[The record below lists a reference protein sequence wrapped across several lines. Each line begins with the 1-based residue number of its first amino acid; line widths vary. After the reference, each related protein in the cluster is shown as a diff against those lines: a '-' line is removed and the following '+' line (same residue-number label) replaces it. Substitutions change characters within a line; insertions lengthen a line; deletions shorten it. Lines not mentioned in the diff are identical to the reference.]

1 MIKNSHRRRV
11 TGSEPKSGLRGLF
24 ANRAK
29 RGVLLSVALAINA
42 LIVLLNVFD
51 VFDRAPAVALVA
63 VSAIEILFVLPV
75 LIAVLILN
83 LRDNRARRRGG
94 P

>member
-1 MIKNSHRRRV
+1 M
-11 TGSEPKSGLRGLF
+11 F

-29 RGVLLSVALAINA
+29 RGVLFSVALAINA
-42 LIVLLNVFD
+42 LVVLLNVFD
-51 VFDRAPAVALVA
+51 VFDRAPAVVLVA
-63 VSAIEILFVLPV
+63 VFAIEILFVLPV
-75 LIAVLILN
+75 LIAVLVLN